1 MNILYY
7 IGNRGIDLTKKVGYY
22 THVCKLIESVRA
34 TGNPLHLLCIGENS
48 LPELGANTQIPHK
61 YARYF
66 VHRVLPFTG
75 LINSSRLQKIA
86 LQLHKNEKFDI
97 IHERFGL
104 YSYGGYRSARK
115 MNVPLLFEVN
125 GPVIEEKQNHTD
137 PLEGLELLS
146 AKISRKTALKHG
158 DGFVAISNIMKE
170 IMVDEWGLP
179 SEKIYVMPNC
189 ADHKV
194 FAREGLKE
202 EGLSLRKNLG
212 YNDDEFVICFVGS
225 FFPWYGLEVFFEA
238 FGKAYKERKNLRL
251 LMVGEG
257 RIENDL
263 KQMAKDSGFFEAIK
277 WVGRVPHDDVPIY
290 LNSADAAIAPFRRLP
305 TKFFSSAIKIF
316 EYMMSGS
323 AILAPKLGQIAEVLE
338 EGFSGIFF
346 EPGNVESVK
355 VGILKISESKEKC
368 RMMGKNAQKEALS
381 KFTWEKYGQQLVEIY
396 GKMIDEFKAKN
407 S

>member
-1 MNILYY
+1 MKILYY

-22 THVCKLIESVRA
+22 THVYKLIESVRA
-34 TGNPLHLLCIGENS
+34 TGNPLHLLCIGEKS
-48 LPELGANTQIPHK
+48 LPKFGANTQISHK
-61 YARYF
+61 YARFF

-75 LINSSRLQKIA
+75 LLNSSRLHKKA
-86 LQLHKNEKFDI
+86 LQLHREEKFDI

-104 YSYGGYRSARK
+104 FSYGGYRSARE
-115 MNVPLLFEVN
+115 MNIPLLFEVN
-125 GPVIEEKQNHTD
+125 GPVIEEKQNHTE
-137 PLEGLELLS
+137 PLKGLELLS

-170 IMVDEWGLP
+170 IMVEEWGLS

-189 ADHKV
+189 ADHKI
-194 FAREGLKE
+194 FAREGLRQ
-202 EGLSLRKNLG
+202 EGLELRKKLG
-212 YNDDEFVICFVGS
+212 YNDGEFVLSFVGS

-238 FGKAYKERKNLRL
+238 FGKAYKEKKNLRL

-257 RIENDL
+257 EIENDL
-263 KQMAKDSGFFEAIK
+263 KKIAKEARFLEIIK
-277 WVGRVPHDDVPIY
+277 WVGRVPHEEVPVY

-323 AILAPKLGQIAEVLE
+323 AILAPNLGQIAEVIK

-346 EPGNVESVK
+346 EPGDVESVK
-355 VGILKISESKEKC
+355 TGILKISESKEKC
-368 RMMGKNAQKEALS
+368 RMMGENAQKEAL
-381 KFTWEKYGQQLVEIY
+381 KKYTWEKYGQQLVEIY
-396 GKMIDEFKAKN
+396 GKMIYEFKVKN

>member
-1 MNILYY
+1 MKILYY

-22 THVCKLIESVRA
+22 THVYKLIESVRA

-48 LPELGANTQIPHK
+48 LPEFGANTQIPHK
-61 YARYF
+61 YARFF
-66 VHRVLPFTG
+66 VHKFLPFTG
-75 LINSSRLQKIA
+75 LINSSRLQEKA
-86 LQLHKNEKFDI
+86 LELHQKEKFDI

-104 YSYGGYRSARK
+104 YSYGGYKSARK

-170 IMVDEWGLP
+170 IMVEEWGLP
-179 SEKIYVMPNC
+179 SERIYVMPNC
-189 ADHKV
+189 ADHKI
-194 FAREGLKE
+194 FAREGLRK
-202 EGLSLRKNLG
+202 EGLELRKELG
-212 YNDDEFVICFVGS
+212 YNDDEFVVCFVGS

-238 FGKAYKERKNLRL
+238 FGKAFKERKNLRL

-263 KQMAKDSGFFEAIK
+263 KQMAKEAGFLEAIK
-277 WVGRVPHDDVPIY
+277 WVGRVSHDKVPVY

-338 EGFSGIFF
+338 ENFSGIFF

-355 VGILKISESKEKC
+355 AGILKISESKEKC
-368 RMMGKNAQKEALS
+368 RVMGENAQKEALA
-381 KFTWEKYGQQLVEIY
+381 KFTWEKYGKDLVEIY
-396 GKMIDEFKAKN
+396 SKMIDEFKTRN